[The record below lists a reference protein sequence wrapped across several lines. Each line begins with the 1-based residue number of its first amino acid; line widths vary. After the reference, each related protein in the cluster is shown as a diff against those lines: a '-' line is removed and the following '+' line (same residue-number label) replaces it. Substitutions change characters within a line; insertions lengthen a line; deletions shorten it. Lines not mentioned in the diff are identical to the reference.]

1 MEKGAPLKTD
11 SVLTPAETRIASGY
25 VSGYIGKEI
34 ADRCGLSYNTV
45 VRHTQNIYDK
55 TGIQRSTNALVAWF
69 LSRNFDIDL
78 SEFRRRLGGFILFLL
93 VSFQMACGDVDNSPM
108 RAQRARRVEV
118 RRSGGRRNRRDE
130 ETLTDYLLED

>member
-1 MEKGAPLKTD
+1 METGAPLKTD

-25 VSGYIGKEI
+25 VSGLIGKEI

-69 LSRNFDIDL
+69 LSRNFNLDL

-93 VSFQMACGDVDNSPM
+93 VSFQLACGDVDNSPV
-108 RAQRARRVEV
+108 RAQRARRVEA
-118 RRSGGRRNRRDE
+118 RRTGGRRNRRE
-130 ETLTDYLLED
+130 EDTLTDYLLEG